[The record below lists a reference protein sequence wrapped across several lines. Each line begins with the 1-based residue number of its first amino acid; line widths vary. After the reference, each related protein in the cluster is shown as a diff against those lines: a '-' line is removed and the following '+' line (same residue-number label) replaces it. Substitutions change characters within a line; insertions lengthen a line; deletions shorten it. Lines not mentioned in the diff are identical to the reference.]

1 MDSCVDIRGV
11 SKSFGGVRA
20 LRDVSLDIRPG
31 EVHALCGENGAGKS
45 TLIKVLSGVYRP
57 DTGRVV
63 AWGSPLPLGDV
74 RGCENAGVA
83 VIHQES
89 AAFADLDAADNIF
102 VGREPVRLGGL
113 LLDRRRMRS
122 LTRQLMAR
130 AGAEAQLGTPVGEM
144 SVARRQMVSLAR
156 ALSHSCRLLILD
168 EPTASL
174 SGKECEVLFGIIRQL
189 RADGVSILYVSHR
202 LEEVFALSD
211 RVTVLRDGQLVGT
224 CPTADVD
231 RAELIAMMVG
241 RELEA
246 LSVGP
251 PARPPGDKPML
262 EVAGLGRRGVFEDIT
277 LAVRPGE
284 IVGLAGLVGAG
295 RSELARAIF
304 GIDRP
309 DAGRV
314 VVAGRRLPGGSCRAA
329 MSAGVALV
337 PEDRQHVGLIQPMSV
352 SENLTLAVLGSM
364 TTCGLLSAAREK
376 DFAERLIGDLGI
388 RAPAPSAPTETL
400 SGGNQQKVMVAK
412 WLGTA
417 PRVLILDEPTRGVD
431 VAAKADIHRLIREL
445 TDRGLAALVISSD
458 LPELLGLADRIVVM
472 RAGRISG
479 ELSRGQATQQAVLH
493 LALPDSPDQSPG
505 EPGAPAAR
513 PPPEAKKGTGTAKQQ
528 RSQSPFS
535 SPVGGLLARREF
547 GVMML
552 LAATAAVVSYVN
564 PSFLAGGNIRD
575 MLVNIAPVAIVACGM
590 TLVIVTG
597 EIDISVG
604 SLMGLTAAVLGLLS
618 SVDHAGL
625 PVPIAA
631 AAAVGLATAVGTC
644 TGLLV
649 VVGRVPSIIVTLGML
664 TALRGATEFVMGGQW
679 ISGLPPDLRY
689 LGTGRP
695 MGVPVCIWVAGAV
708 VALSIVLTRQ
718 TPLGR
723 RIYAVGS
730 NPSAARLAGVSAGRI
745 KLLVFALTGLLVGV
759 ATIVSVPQLSVIES
773 GIGVGFEL
781 LVVTCVVV
789 GGTSIRGG
797 RGSIVGSLLA
807 AGLLVTIGTVLIYL
821 KLGPGATYWQ
831 RAIQGGFILLAVL
844 VDHLARPRRR
854 EMLP

>member
-57 DTGRVV
+57 DAGRVI

-89 AAFADLDAADNIF
+89 AAFADLDSADNIF

-130 AGAEAQLGTPVGEM
+130 TGTDAQLGTPVGEM

-174 SGKECEVLFGIIRQL
+174 SSKECDVLFGIIRQL
-189 RADGVSILYVSHR
+189 RAEGVSILYVSHR

-224 CPTADVD
+224 RMTADVD

-241 RELEA
+241 RELDA

-251 PARPPGDKPML
+251 AAGPPGDKPML

-309 DAGRV
+309 DTGW
-314 VVAGRRLPGGSCRAA
+314 VAVDGRRLPGGSCRAA

-364 TTCGLLSAAREK
+364 TTFGLLSAAREK
-376 DFAERLIGDLGI
+376 DFAERLIAELGI
-388 RAPAPSAPTETL
+388 KAPAPSAPTDTL
-400 SGGNQQKVMVAK
+400 SGGNQQKVLVGK

-472 RAGRISG
+472 RTGRISG
-479 ELSRGQATQQAVLH
+479 ELSRAQATQQAVLH
-493 LALPDSPDQSPG
+493 LALPDSPEQTPG
-505 EPGAPAAR
+505 EASVSVPALAAGGEPRTGGAGR
-513 PPPEAKKGTGTAKQQ
+513 HL
-528 RSQSPFS
+528 RS
-535 SPVGGLLARREF
+535 LLARREF
-547 GVMML
+547 GVLML
-552 LAATAAVVSYVN
+552 LAATVAVVSYVN

-604 SLMGLTAAVLGLLS
+604 SLMGLTAAVLGLLAS
-618 SVDHAGL
+618 TDHAGW
-625 PVPIAA
+625 PVPVAA
-631 AAAVGLATAVGTC
+631 AAAVGLATLVGTC

-664 TALRGATEFVMGGQW
+664 VALRGLTEFVMGGQW
-679 ISGLPPDLRY
+679 IAGLPPELRY

-708 VALSIVLTRQ
+708 VALSIVLTRL

-759 ATIVSVPQLSVIES
+759 ATVVSVPQLSVIES
-773 GIGVGFEL
+773 GIGVGREL

-789 GGTSIRGG
+789 GGTSISGG

-807 AGLLVTIGTVLIYL
+807 AALLVTIGTVLIYL

-844 VDHLARPRRR
+844 VDHLARSRKRGLTP
-854 EMLP
+854 

>member
-11 SKSFGGVRA
+11 IKSFGGVRA

-45 TLIKVLSGVYRP
+45 TLIKILSGVYRP
-57 DTGRVV
+57 DAGRVV
-63 AWGSPLPLGDV
+63 AWGTPLPLGDV

-130 AGAEAQLGTPVGEM
+130 AGTEAQLGTPVGGM

-174 SGKECEVLFGIIRQL
+174 SGKECEVLFGIICQL
-189 RADGVSILYVSHR
+189 RAEGVSILYVSHR

-224 CPTADVD
+224 RPTADVD
-231 RAELIAMMVG
+231 RAELISMMVG

-251 PARPPGDKPML
+251 AARPPGDKPML

-309 DAGRV
+309 DTGRV
-314 VVAGRRLPGGSCRAA
+314 VVGGRRLPGGSCRAA
-329 MSAGVALV
+329 MSAGIALV

-364 TTCGLLSAAREK
+364 TTCGLLSSAREK
-376 DFAERLIGDLGI
+376 RFAERIISDLGI
-388 RAPAPSAPTETL
+388 RAPSASAPTETL
-400 SGGNQQKVMVAK
+400 SGGNQQKVMVGK

-445 TDRGLAALVISSD
+445 TDRGLAVLAISSD

-479 ELSRGQATQQAVLH
+479 ELSREQATQQAVLH
-493 LALPDSPDQSPG
+493 LALPDSPDQAPG
-505 EPGAPAAR
+505 EAGKPAETCGASR
-513 PPPEAKKGTGTAKQQ
+513 TGGAGGLP
-528 RSQSPFS
+528 RAC
-535 SPVGGLLARREF
+535 PVVGLLARREF

-552 LAATAAVVSYVN
+552 LAATAAAVSYVN

-679 ISGLPPDLRY
+679 IAGLPPDLRY
-689 LGTGRP
+689 LGTGQP

-797 RGSIVGSLLA
+797 RGSILGSLLA
-807 AGLLVTIGTVLIYL
+807 AALLVTIGTVLIYL
-821 KLGPGATYWQ
+821 KLGPQATYWE
-831 RAIQGGFILLAVL
+831 RAIQGGFIMLAVL
-844 VDHLARPRRR
+844 VDHLARPRRG
-854 EMLP
+854 EMPQ